1 MPTPLAIRSI
11 AEQSLVARFA
21 QFATDLPGVQLH
33 AGQTDEV
40 RSVPIIIF
48 HAESARPASDLG
60 GQPLGNFEL
69 TVKIY
74 VYSSADDS
82 TLAEHRQRVDTVQAV
97 MQNLPGLK
105 AAWTQGQLYHGWF
118 LSDEEGVADRRWGNL
133 ISYTLFAVYPSA
145 S

>member
-48 HAESARPASDLG
+48 HAESARPAADLG
-60 GQPLGNFEL
+60 GYPLGNFEL

-82 TLAEHRQRVDTVQAV
+82 TLAEHRQRVEAVQAI
-97 MQNLPGLK
+97 MQDLPGLK
-105 AAWTQGQLYHGWF
+105 AAWTQGKLYHGWF
-118 LSDEEGVADRRWGNL
+118 SSDEEGVADRRWGNL
-133 ISYTLFAVYPSA
+133 ISYTLFAVYPTA

>member
-11 AEQSLVARFA
+11 AEQSVLARFA
-21 QFATDLPGVQLH
+21 QFAADLPGVQLH
-33 AGQTDEV
+33 AGQTDEI

-48 HAESARPASDLG
+48 HAESARPAADLG
-60 GQPLGNFEL
+60 GVPSGNFEI
-69 TVKIY
+69 TFKIY

-82 TLAEHRQRVDTVQAV
+82 TLAEHRQRVEATQGI
-97 MQNLPGLK
+97 MQDLPGLK
-105 AAWTQGQLYHGWF
+105 AAWTEGQLYHGWF

-133 ISYTLFAVYPSA
+133 ISFTLFAVYPSG

>member
-11 AEQSLVARFA
+11 AEQSVLARFA
-21 QFATDLPGVQLH
+21 QFTADLPGVQLH
-33 AGQTDEV
+33 AGQTDEI

-48 HAESARPASDLG
+48 HAESARPAADLG
-60 GQPLGNFEL
+60 GYPSGNFEI
-69 TVKIY
+69 TFKIY

-82 TLAEHRQRVDTVQAV
+82 TLAEHRQRVEATQGI
-97 MQNLPGLK
+97 MQDLPGLK
-105 AAWTQGQLYHGWF
+105 AAWTEGQLYHGWF

-133 ISYTLFAVYPSA
+133 ISFTLFAVYPSG

>member
-1 MPTPLAIRSI
+1 MPAPYAIRTI
-11 AEQSLVARFA
+11 AEQSLKAWFTTNA
-21 QFATDLPGVQLH
+21 ASLPGVTVNV
-33 AGQTDEV
+33 GQTDEI
-40 RSVPIIIF
+40 RSVPVVILYC
-48 HAESARPASDLG
+48 ESARGAADLG
-60 GQPLGNFEL
+60 AQPLGNFEL
-69 TVKIY
+69 SIKVY